1 MTRLVDYAVR
11 DAAQSPL
18 RMSPQVLWHPG
29 KLCPPKT
36 PEMEIFQTQAVRE
49 QVKPSRVRGEVVVRE
64 FLIPT
69 LTETLPVLSPG
80 TMSVVLGESWDT
92 VPKKSIIGLRS
103 GPTPH
108 LCFPAFGGGV
118 RYSGFPSC
126 YFYASSILLY
136 LFPSHPTAG
145 SHNNKPVLTTT
156 TNKPVPFTGQQNTNP
171 FTCHGLLGVR
181 DIALT
186 LSYNMTPRLRRHCM
200 TRKHTFFIVK
210 CSCSLTIL

>member
-1 MTRLVDYAVR
+1 VTRLVDYAVR

-126 YFYASSILLY
+126 YFYARLILLY
-136 LFPSHPTAG
+136 LPLPQIFPSIDSLPASG
-145 SHNNKPVLTTT
+145 LTPCTDFTT
-156 TNKPVPFTGQQNTNP
+156 GPF
-171 FTCHGLLGVR
+171 LLSISV
-181 DIALT
+181 I
-186 LSYNMTPRLRRHCM
+186 C
-200 TRKHTFFIVK
+200 F
-210 CSCSLTIL
+210 